1 MLAGYT
7 WAYTLSEHPMTNTE
21 STVVRLLAAHR
32 IAVVGMSE
40 GRISG
45 RIGAFL
51 AAHGREVIPVNP
63 MQSAVN
69 GLRCYPSL
77 ADVPGKIDLVN
88 VFRRPEF
95 CAEVVR
101 DAIAV
106 GAGGVWLQSGIIS
119 DEAERLAAE
128 AGLPFVQDRCI
139 MVELSQGG

>member
-1 MLAGYT
+1 MPTAHQIMKRMLA
-7 WAYTLSEHPMTNTE
+7 A
-21 STVVRLLAAHR
+21 RR

-45 RIGAFL
+45 HIGAFL
-51 AAHGREVIPVNP
+51 AANGREVVPVNP
-63 MQSAVN
+63 MQATVN
-69 GLRCYPSL
+69 GLTCYPSL
-77 ADVPGKIDLVN
+77 ASVPGRIDLVN

-95 CAEVVR
+95 CADVVR

-119 DEAERLAAE
+119 EEAERLAAE

-139 MVELSQGG
+139 MVELAGGD